1 MADTKH
7 DNLESLC
14 FLFKF
19 SAFVICRNADDEIFF
34 SFFKNIFGLLFKE
47 EVEDWGGGK
56 VGLEKEGEEGA
67 EHKTKRYVLSS
78 NKLWKLDNIT
88 AKTLWVNDVN
98 KLLIVFNPLQSLRG
112 IQAEEPDLALR

>member
-1 MADTKH
+1 MATSSLYVFFLNFLLC
-7 DNLESLC
+7 NLPMMR
-14 FLFKF
+14 F
-19 SAFVICRNADDEIFF
+19 FF

-88 AKTLWVNDVN
+88 AKTLWVNDETP
-98 KLLIVFNPLQSLRG
+98 KSS
-112 IQAEEPDLALR
+112 